1 MEASPPGRRAS
12 EFDRYAG
19 DYDCELAR
27 GLRLSGEDSSYF
39 ARERARWLR
48 RRLDEI
54 EAAPKRVLDFGCG
67 VGGAI
72 PHLRDELG
80 VEQLLGA
87 DVSKASLAAAEAE
100 HGSRSVRFATPDRIP
115 PAEFDLAHLN
125 GVLHHIDPGERP
137 ATLASIRAALRQR
150 GLLALWENNPWNPG
164 TRLIMSRVEFDRDAV
179 TLSAPVARRLL
190 AGNGFEV
197 IRTDFLFVFPHALA
211 ALRRLE
217 PMLATLPVGGQ
228 YLVLA
233 RAGR

>member
-1 MEASPPGRRAS
+1 MRTSPPGARAS

-19 DYDCELAR
+19 DYERELAR

-48 RRLDEI
+48 RRLDELGT
-54 EAAPKRVLDFGCG
+54 APNRVLDFGCG

-80 VEQLLGA
+80 FEYLLGT
-87 DVSKASLAAAEAE
+87 DVSGASLIAAEAE
-100 HGSRSVRFATPDRIP
+100 HGCRSVRFAAPDRVP
-115 PAEFDLAHLN
+115 SAAFDLAHLN
-125 GVLHHIDPGERP
+125 GVLHHIDPAERP
-137 ATLASIRAALRQR
+137 ATLERIRDALRAR

-164 TRLIMSRVEFDRDAV
+164 TRLIMSRVEFDREAV

-190 AGNGFEV
+190 TENGFEV
-197 IRTDFLFVFPHALA
+197 IRTDFLFVFPRALA
-211 ALRRLE
+211 ALRRVE
-217 PMLATLPVGGQ
+217 PALAALPIGGQ